1 MWSVERFN
9 EYDANDI
16 LFVCKTEEF
25 AKKAVSKLNLAA
37 KKRNVKD
44 TTKTVVVGSLSI
56 PVYRDDIY
64 RHVKLEYIDN

>member
-16 LFVCKTEEF
+16 LFICKTEEF

-44 TTKTVVVGSLSI
+44 TTQTVIIGHLLFS
-56 PVYRDDIY
+56 VYRGSIY
-64 RHVKLEYIDN
+64 RCVKLEYIDN